1 MDRELNEVLLPL
13 IHQAMEEGRVVAI
26 HVDDQELGSFFC
38 GKVAS
43 IEDEVITLRYINDV
57 GSLNETAVEW
67 GEFDL
72 SEIGWIKS
80 DTPYLQGLSVLFEDR
95 MMLPASSDAFVA
107 QTLSAIRANLFEAQT
122 SGEVVRL
129 TEKDGSQCWG
139 QVMRLTDD
147 FVLVQLVQSDDG
159 SLAGELL
166 TRLDQISAVRRGSVY
181 EAAVGL
187 LHLRRYGFE

>member
-38 GKVAS
+38 GMVAS
-43 IEDEVITLRYINDV
+43 IEDDVITLRYINDATTIND
-57 GSLNETAVEW
+57 SAVEW

-72 SEIGWIKS
+72 SEICWIKC

-95 MMLPASSDAFVA
+95 MLLPRLADPYVA
-107 QTLSAIRANLFEAQT
+107 QTLPAIKETLLEAHR
-122 SGEVVRL
+122 SGEVVRI
-129 TEKDGSQCWG
+129 TEKDGSQAWG
-139 QVMRLTDD
+139 QVMRLTDE

-159 SLAGELL
+159 SLAGEMLA
-166 TRLDQISAVRRGSVY
+166 RLDQISAVRRGSVY

-187 LHLRRYGFE
+187 MHLKRYGFE

>member
-1 MDRELNEVLLPL
+1 MDHELNEVLLPL

-26 HVDDQELGSFFC
+26 HVDDQELGSFYC

-43 IEDEVITLRYINDV
+43 IEDDVITLRYINDV
-57 GSLNETAVEW
+57 CAINETAIEW

-72 SEIGWIKS
+72 GEIGWIKS

-95 MMLPASSDAFVA
+95 MMLPAAADASVA
-107 QTLSAIRANLFEAQT
+107 QTLPAIRASLFEAQT
-122 SGEVVRL
+122 TGEVVRL
-129 TEKDGSQCWG
+129 TEKDGSQSWG

-147 FVLVQLVQSDDG
+147 FVLIQLMQSEDG

-166 TRLDQISAVRRGSVY
+166 ARLDQISAVRRGSVY

>member
-38 GKVAS
+38 GMVAS
-43 IEDEVITLRYINDV
+43 VEDDVITLRYINDAT
-57 GSLNETAVEW
+57 SINESAVEW
-67 GEFDL
+67 GEFGL
-72 SEIGWIKS
+72 NEICWIKC
-80 DTPYLQGLSVLFEDR
+80 DTPYLQGLSVLFEER
-95 MMLPASSDAFVA
+95 TLLPERSEPSVA
-107 QTLSAIRANLFEAQT
+107 QTLPAISETLLEAHR
-122 SGEVVRL
+122 SGEVVRI
-129 TEKDGSQCWG
+129 TEKDGSQAWG

-159 SLAGELL
+159 SLAGEMLA
-166 TRLDQISAVRRGSVY
+166 RLDQISAVRRGSIY

-187 LHLRRYGFE
+187 MHLKRYGFE